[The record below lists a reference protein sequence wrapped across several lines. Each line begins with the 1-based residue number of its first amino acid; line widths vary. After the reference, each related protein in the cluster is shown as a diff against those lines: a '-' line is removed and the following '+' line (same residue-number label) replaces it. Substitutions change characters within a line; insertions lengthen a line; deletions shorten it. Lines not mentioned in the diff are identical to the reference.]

1 MAFRGERFVV
11 DLDDDTIT
19 IPSDPVPSPFSL
31 IGEIRERE
39 PTAATPPAPAPLSSA
54 SSTGFPAHRRRTKT
68 PSFKER
74 RAEQKT
80 TASVPSASLNTPPTI
95 QDDKRAIEEENKRHL
110 ASMSEAQIQR
120 EREELM
126 ASMDPGLLERFLR
139 RARIDDDDKPSSD
152 TPEAT
157 STTTPAPATVPTGD
171 GPAPSKPQKSVSFD
185 IPLPSSAP
193 TQVQPSQKPSK
204 TPTSPANDDRPPAHL
219 PKDLRPASE
228 APPIMDPAVIE
239 TFHFP
244 RPTKPMPVLDPSS
257 PNFLTDLQSHYFPE
271 MTTDPAALSWLRP
284 PSSDPEDP
292 DSISPYHPA
301 SSASSMSPSEI
312 RFSLRGTIL
321 GPSTSLALPTT
332 LGLHHHGNDP
342 QAAGYTIPELAI
354 LSRSTFAAQRCIAWQ
369 VLGRILFRLGK
380 GEFGERGGQLSEG
393 LWFVIEKEG
402 VVGGMLAEA
411 DGFAGQDRVR
421 GKGEGEKEVDEKNDT
436 KEQKEDEQDR
446 PALPVASGIGR
457 HASAAAW
464 AMEGV
469 WLWQKGGGGDRGLLK
484 PGQTRPR

>member
-19 IPSDPVPSPFSL
+19 VPSDPVPSPFSL

-39 PTAATPPAPAPLSSA
+39 PTAATPPAPAPPSSA
-54 SSTGFPAHRRRTKT
+54 SSTGFPAHRRRNKT

-74 RAEQKT
+74 RAEQKEA
-80 TASVPSASLNTPPTI
+80 ASVPPASLNAPPTV
-95 QDDKRAIEEENKRHL
+95 QDDKRTIGEENKRHL
-110 ASMSEAQIQR
+110 ASMSEAQIKQ

-126 ASMDPGLLERFLR
+126 ESMDPGLLERFLR
-139 RARIDDDDKPSSD
+139 RARIDEDEKTTLETAES
-152 TPEAT
+152 T
-157 STTTPAPATVPTGD
+157 STPAPA
-171 GPAPSKPQKSVSFD
+171 PAPTEEAPAASKPRKSVSFD
-185 IPLPSSAP
+185 IPPPASTTARVPVSPKPSTPSKSSA
-193 TQVQPSQKPSK
+193 S
-204 TPTSPANDDRPPAHL
+204 DDRAPTHL
-219 PKDLRPASE
+219 PKDLLPASE
-228 APPIMDPAVIE
+228 KPPIMDPSVIE

-244 RPTKPMPVLDPSS
+244 RPKQPMPVLDPSS
-257 PNFLTDLQSHYFPE
+257 PDFLTDLQSHYFPE

-284 PSSDPEDP
+284 PSSDAEDP

-301 SSASSMSPSEI
+301 SSAVSMSPSEI

-369 VLGRILFRLGK
+369 VMGRILFRLGK

-393 LWFVIEKEG
+393 LWFCIEKEG
-402 VVGGMLAEA
+402 IVGGMLAEA
-411 DGFAGQDRVR
+411 EGVSGQDRIR
-421 GKGEGEKEVDEKNDT
+421 GKGDNEKKEEVESENGNEKKEGET
-436 KEQKEDEQDR
+436 DR
-446 PALPVASGIGR
+446 PVLPVASGIGR

-464 AMEGV
+464 AMESV
-469 WLWQKGGGGDRGLLK
+469 WLWQKGGGGDRGLLR

>member
-1 MAFRGERFVV
+1 MAFRGERFMV
-11 DLDDDTIT
+11 DLDDDTVT
-19 IPSDPVPSPFSL
+19 IPSDPAPSPFSL
-31 IGEIRERE
+31 IGEIRERA
-39 PTAATPPAPAPLSSA
+39 PTAATPPAPAPPSST

-74 RAEQKT
+74 RAGQKAT
-80 TASVPSASLNTPPTI
+80 PQANDVSSNTPPTL
-95 QDDKRAIEEENKRHL
+95 QDDKRAIAEENKRHL
-110 ASMSEAQIQR
+110 ASMSEAQIQK

-126 ASMDPGLLERFLR
+126 ESMDPALLERFLR
-139 RARIDDDDKPSSD
+139 RARIDD
-152 TPEAT
+152 EANT
-157 STTTPAPATVPTGD
+157 GAGATPATPTQEDSSEPATKSAGHSASTK
-171 GPAPSKPQKSVSFD
+171 SSKSVSFD
-185 IPLPSSAP
+185 ISLSESTKGRQADVIIPQNPSS
-193 TQVQPSQKPSK
+193 SLKG
-204 TPTSPANDDRPPAHL
+204 PANDDRPPL
-219 PKDLRPASE
+219 QPPKDLRPASE
-228 APPIMDPAVIE
+228 KPPIMDPAVIE

-244 RPTKPMPVLDPSS
+244 RPKQPMPVLDPSS
-257 PNFLTDLQSHYFPE
+257 PDFLTDLQSHYFPE

-292 DSISPYHPA
+292 DSTSPYHPA
-301 SSASSMSPSEI
+301 SNATSMTPSEV

-321 GPSTSLALPTT
+321 GPTTSLALPTT
-332 LGLHHHGNDP
+332 LGLHHHGDDP

-411 DGFAGQDRVR
+411 EGVSGQERVR
-421 GKGEGEKEVDEKNDT
+421 GGKKDETSKEGDQESSDG
-436 KEQKEDEQDR
+436 R
-446 PALPVASGIGR
+446 PSLPVASGIGR

>member
-1 MAFRGERFVV
+1 V
-11 DLDDDTIT
+11 
-19 IPSDPVPSPFSL
+19 
-31 IGEIRERE
+31 
-39 PTAATPPAPAPLSSA
+39 
-54 SSTGFPAHRRRTKT
+54 SSTGFPAHRRRKT
-68 PSFKER
+68 ASFKER
-74 RAEQKT
+74 RAEQKA
-80 TASVPSASLNTPPTI
+80 TASAPPATLNTPSSI
-95 QDDKRAIEEENKRHL
+95 QDDKRVIGEENKRNL
-110 ASMSEAQIQR
+110 ASMSEAQIRR

-126 ASMDPGLLERFLR
+126 ESMDPGLLERFLR
-139 RARIDDDDKPSSD
+139 RARIDDDEKASSE
-152 TPEAT
+152 TAEAT
-157 STTTPAPATVPTGD
+157 STSTPAPATA
-171 GPAPSKPQKSVSFD
+171 PAADEPAASKPQKSVSFD
-185 IPLPSSAP
+185 IPLQGSAP
-193 TQVQPSQKPSK
+193 ERVQPSQKPSTTLK
-204 TPTSPANDDRPPAHL
+204 SPANDDRPPTHL

-228 APPIMDPAVIE
+228 KPPIMDPSVIE

-244 RPTKPMPVLDPSS
+244 RPTQPMPVLDPSS
-257 PNFLTDLQSHYFPE
+257 PDFLTDLQSHYFPE
-271 MTTDPAALSWLRP
+271 MSSDPAALSWLRP

-411 DGFAGQDRVR
+411 EGVSGQDRNR
-421 GKGEGEKEVDEKNDT
+421 GKGESGKKRDEKDST
-436 KEQKEDEQDR
+436 KEEKKEGEQDL

-464 AMEGV
+464 AMESV